1 VTIAYTA
8 NGQLPYA
15 EHVTRTGRA
24 TSTRSEPSLRAV
36 AYLRVSTTEQADSG
50 AGLAAQRAAIDAE
63 VERREWTLLAVQTDT
78 ASGKSIAGREALD
91 AALAMVESGSADVL
105 VVAKLDRLSRSL
117 LDFAA
122 LMARARSKGWIL
134 VALDLGIDLSTPAG
148 EFLASVMASA
158 AQWERRIIGQ
168 RTKEALAA
176 KKAAGVQLG
185 RPRSVPEAVIDRIRV
200 ERAAG
205 ATLQRIADGLSAD
218 RTPTG
223 QGGLRWYP
231 STVGQ
236 VLQSRNRR

>member
-1 VTIAYTA
+1 MARRIKTTKGTVPDVI
-8 NGQLPYA
+8 
-15 EHVTRTGRA
+15 
-24 TSTRSEPSLRAV
+24 RAV
-36 AYLRVSTTEQADSG
+36 GYRRVSTIEQADSG
-50 AGLAAQRAAIDAE
+50 AGLAAQQTIIEAE
-63 VERREWTLLAVQTDT
+63 ASRRGWVLVEVHTDEG
-78 ASGKSIAGREALD
+78 ASGKSLVGRVALEA
-91 AALAMVESGSADVL
+91 AITAVESGRADVL

-117 LDFAA
+117 LDFAN
-122 LMARARSKGWIL
+122 LMARAQTKGWIL

-218 RTPTG
+218 RTPT
-223 QGGLRWYP
+223 
-231 STVGQ
+231 
-236 VLQSRNRR
+236 